1 MTPTNDEIV
10 IVQAGTAM
18 SAAGLYRLGDGTVK
32 VVARV
37 EAAWASPAELLER
50 LGRAAGRELGPG
62 VPVVTLSQEP
72 WPVLVAGV
80 ARGITAESVYKAVQD
95 AGLAGSDILSVDD
108 RRMDHEKVAAIRR
121 APKGAVVL
129 GGGVDAGLLEF
140 GQGQQ
145 VTDMAGLLARGLS
158 PGAVPV
164 VYAGSREALPGVQD
178 VLEGHTLILAE
189 NPRPVLEEE
198 NLEGLIKVLM
208 DVYRQAAGPAVWPWG
223 LAFRRGLA
231 RVQAALGDNVIAVGL
246 HGTAAEVASVVDGQA
261 HRTGYQED
269 WPEPRRMASRT
280 LPWDAVAPWLP
291 WQASDQDENV
301 LENFRLRPATVAM
314 EPREL
319 FVRYAYHR
327 ALLGRA
333 LAEHQEMV
341 ATLRGLKKAR
351 TIADVFADRQTTGG
365 VTLVDMKRIKTII
378 AAGPSWREYDL
389 PALALALV
397 DGLQPVGLTGLLWDK
412 DDLIVAAGVADIGW
426 LQKVASS
433 AGGDGAAGLVALG
446 AVAAVT
452 GRSGAGL
459 GHVLGRVEWST
470 GSEHF
475 QEPIQAGV
483 VRRFSLPAGQWHV
496 NVVPAR
502 GVDAGAGPGQPVSD
516 MVPGGPVGLIV
527 DGRSRP
533 VRAHTGRDPETWRQV
548 ARWYEGVGALPAG
561 LAVAGRQAQGKVGV
575 K

>member
-1 MTPTNDEIV
+1 MTPTSDEIV
-10 IVQAGTAM
+10 IVQVGTGT
-18 SAAGLYRLGDGTVK
+18 SAAGLYRLGDGTVRAL
-32 VVARV
+32 ARV
-37 EAAWASPAELLER
+37 EAAWAGAGELLDL
-50 LGRAAGRELGPG
+50 LGRAAGRELGPS
-62 VPVVTLSQEP
+62 VPVLTLPQEP

-95 AGLAGSDILSVDD
+95 AGLAASDILSVDD

-121 APKGAVVL
+121 APKRAAVL

-145 VTDMAGLLARGLS
+145 VTDMAGLLARGLL

-164 VYAGSREALPGVQD
+164 VYAGSREALPGVEKA
-178 VLEGHTLILAE
+178 LEGHALILAE

-198 NLEGLIKVLM
+198 NLEGLVKVLVN
-208 DVYRQAAGPAVWPWG
+208 VYREAAGPAVWPWG

-231 RVQAALGDNVIAVGL
+231 LVQPGLGDNVLAVGL
-246 HGTAAEVASVVDGQA
+246 HGTSAEVASVIDGQA

-280 LPWDAVAPWLP
+280 LPWDTVAQWLP
-291 WQASDQDENV
+291 WPAGDQEENV

-314 EPREL
+314 EPREML
-319 FVRYAYHR
+319 VRHAYHR
-327 ALLGRA
+327 VLLGRA

-341 ATLRGLKKAR
+341 STLRGLKKAR

-365 VTLVDMKRIKTII
+365 TTLVDMKRIKNII
-378 AAGPSWREYDL
+378 AAGPAWREYGIL
-389 PALALALV
+389 ALALALV
-397 DGLQPVGLTGLLWDK
+397 DGLQPVGLTGLLWDR
-412 DDLIVAAGVADIGW
+412 DDIIVAAGVAAMEW
-426 LQKVASS
+426 PAQTTPS
-433 AGGDGAAGLVALG
+433 GDGLVQGLVPLG
-446 AVAAVT
+446 AVAAIT

-470 GSEHF
+470 GGEHF

-483 VRRFSLPAGQWHV
+483 VRRFPLPAGQWRV
-496 NVVPAR
+496 NIVPAR
-502 GVDAGAGPGQPVSD
+502 GVDAGAGPGQPVSG
-516 MVPGGPVGLIV
+516 MVPGGPAGLIV

-533 VRAHTGRDPETWRQV
+533 VRVHTGRDPDTWRQV
-548 ARWYEGVGALPAG
+548 ARWYEGVGAMPAG
-561 LAVAGRQAQGKVGV
+561 ITAAVAPGKVGV